1 MEEREYE
8 HCVAEKVDQ
17 PPGPIADHTAHIEA
31 QANDKQDIPA
41 DQAAPDPHGAV
52 VDALEWHQYRPQAV
66 VDIVITQQDQ
76 PMKER
81 EAKPEQARV
90 LMQVKRDM
98 LFFLISVERSSSPH
112 GC

>member
-1 MEEREYE
+1 LEEREYE
-8 HCVAEKVDQ
+8 HCVAEKVAQ
-17 PPGPIADHTAHIEA
+17 P
-31 QANDKQDIPA
+31 Q
-41 DQAAPDPHGAV
+41 
-52 VDALEWHQYRPQAV
+52 LPQAV